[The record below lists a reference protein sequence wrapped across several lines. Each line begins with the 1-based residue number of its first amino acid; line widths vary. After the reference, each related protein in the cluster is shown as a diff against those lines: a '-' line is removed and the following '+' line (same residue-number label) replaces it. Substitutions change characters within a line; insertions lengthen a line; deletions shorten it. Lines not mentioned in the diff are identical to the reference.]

1 MRSDDTDYRGVRW
14 RRWNF
19 SKSVAGTC
27 TDSRTH
33 TYTNP
38 DADANANPDADTNT
52 DANTHTNA
60 HAWRRDHNHHH
71 VRGRIT
77 KDADGG
83 AGDTRDI
90 RQQRHAGT
98 RDGLQSAS

>member
-1 MRSDDTDYRGVRW
+1 MRSGDTDNRGVRR
-14 RRWNF
+14 RRWNLP
-19 SKSVAGTC
+19 KSVAGT
-27 TDSRTH
+27 DSGTH
-33 TYTNP
+33 TNT
-38 DADANANPDADTNT
+38 DANANTNPDADTNP

-60 HAWRRDHNHHH
+60 HTWRGDHNHHH

-83 AGDTRDI
+83 ARDTRDI